1 MPATLAELLS
11 WGKAKLKGAGLDD
24 YDISAELLL
33 QSLLNYSR
41 SRLILNP
48 SFPVDAK
55 TAQAYKK
62 AVEKRSQ
69 RVPLQ
74 YLIGQVDFYNVRLK
88 IDSRALIPRP
98 ETEILVETVIKK
110 IRNFASPRI
119 LDIGAGSGNILIAL
133 TKNIPG
139 SRGVGVDISA
149 AALELAAVNAQLN
162 DVADRVSFR
171 EADVNDS
178 RLLESIGK
186 FECVV
191 SNPPY
196 VACQDKETLQPEIAR
211 YEPQVALFSG
221 SDPLRFFKT
230 IIGDISYILVPGG
243 LLAFEV
249 GMGQAIDVCGLMK
262 PLFDGI
268 ETTKDLAGIERVVT
282 GFYAGS
288 DKK

>member
-11 WGKAKLKGAGLDD
+11 WGKAELKGAGLDD

-33 QSLLNYSR
+33 QSILNYSR
-41 SRLILNP
+41 SRLILNL
-48 SFPVDAK
+48 SFPADSKA
-55 TAQAYKK
+55 AQAYKR
-62 AVEKRSQ
+62 AIQKRSQ

-88 IDSRALIPRP
+88 IDNRALIPRP

-110 IRNFASPRI
+110 ISNFASPKI
-119 LDIGAGSGNILIAL
+119 LDIGVGSGNILIAL

-149 AALELAAVNAQLN
+149 AAVELAAVNAQLN
-162 DVADRVSFR
+162 DVADRVSFSVG
-171 EADVNDS
+171 DINNS
-178 RLLESIGK
+178 PFFESIGK
-186 FECVV
+186 FQCVV

-196 VACQDKETLQPEIAR
+196 VANHDKKTLQPEIAR

-249 GMGQAIDVCGLMK
+249 GMGQAIDVCGLLK
-262 PLFDGI
+262 PSFVGI
-268 ETTKDLAGIERVVT
+268 EITKDLAGIERVVT

>member
-1 MPATLAELLS
+1 MPVTLAELLS

-41 SRLILNP
+41 SELILNL
-48 SFPVDAK
+48 SFPAAPE

-62 AVEKRSQ
+62 AIEKRGQ

-88 IDSRALIPRP
+88 IDNRALIPRP

-110 IRNFASPRI
+110 ISNFARPEI

-162 DVADRVSFR
+162 DVADRVSFS
-171 EADVNDS
+171 AGDINDS
-178 RLLESIGK
+178 PFLESIGK

-221 SDPLRFFKT
+221 TDPLRFFKT
-230 IIGDISYILVPGG
+230 IIGHISYILVPGG

-249 GMGQAIDVCGLMK
+249 GMGQADDVCGLMK

-268 ETTKDLAGIERVVT
+268 ETTKDLAGIDRVVT